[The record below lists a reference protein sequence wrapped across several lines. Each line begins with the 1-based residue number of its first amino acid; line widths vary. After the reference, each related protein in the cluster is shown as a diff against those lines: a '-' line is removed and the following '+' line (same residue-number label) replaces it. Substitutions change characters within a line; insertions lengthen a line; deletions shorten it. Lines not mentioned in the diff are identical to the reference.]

1 MTKRIFISILTV
13 ALSVFIACLVLIM
26 GVLYNYFSIIYESE
40 IQNEAQY
47 ISAAIEATGKE
58 YLENLTSGT
67 NRITWIAND
76 GTVLFDSRADQ
87 ASLENHADR
96 EEFKETLEAGVGESS
111 RYSDT
116 LSEKYYYYAV
126 QLDDGTVLRV
136 SNKQFT
142 LISLIAVMA
151 QPILIIAIL
160 ALILSLILASRL
172 SKIITRP
179 INNIDLEHP
188 ETADTYDEL
197 APLLR
202 RISFQN
208 KQIQLQIEELS
219 RKQEELSTI
228 TENMSEGLLVVDDRT
243 DILFYNTSALKL
255 LGTDKVDDNQSAL
268 TLNRSESFRKAID
281 EALNSQ
287 RNEQLMKLNHR
298 LYQLIAN
305 PVYLENSVV
314 GAVILI
320 LDITEKEERDK
331 LRREFTANVS
341 HELKTPLT
349 SISGF
354 AEIMKNGIAK
364 NEDMPHFAG
373 KIYDES
379 QRLITLVGD
388 IIKLS
393 QLDEN
398 TIELTKAPVDLYN
411 VITSVTQRLK
421 YFADKHKVSLDINA
435 QHIIVTGVEQI
446 LDEMIFNLC
455 ENAIKYN
462 KEGGK
467 VFITLYEQDD
477 NIYLSVRDTGI
488 GIPFADRNR
497 VFERFYRADKSHSKE
512 IGGTGLGLSIVKHG
526 AAYHNAR
533 VTLNSK
539 INEGTEITIIFDKA
553 EQ

>member
-1 MTKRIFISILTV
+1 MTKRIFTSILTV
-13 ALSVFIACLVLIM
+13 AVSVFVACLVLIM
-26 GVLYNYFSIIYESE
+26 GVLHNYFSIIYETE

-47 ISAAIEATGKE
+47 ISAAIEATGKQ
-58 YLENLTSGT
+58 YLENLTPGT
-67 NRITWIAND
+67 NRITWIDSD
-76 GTVLFDSRADQ
+76 GTVLYDSRADQ
-87 ASLENHADR
+87 SSLENHADR
-96 EEFKETLEAGVGESS
+96 EEFKQALEIGVGESS

-116 LSEKYYYYAV
+116 LSEKYYYYAIR
-126 QLDDGTVLRV
+126 LEDGTVLRV
-136 SNKQFT
+136 SNEQFT
-142 LISLIAVMA
+142 VISLIAVMA

-172 SKIITRP
+172 SKKITRP

-202 RISFQN
+202 KISFQN

-219 RKQEELSTI
+219 RKQQELATI

-255 LGTDKVDDNQSAL
+255 LGTDKVDNNQSAL

-287 RNEQLMKLNHR
+287 HNEQLMKLNHR

-398 TIELTKAPVDLYN
+398 TIELTKTPVDLYN
-411 VITSVTQRLK
+411 VIDSVTQRLK
-421 YFADKHKVSLDINA
+421 YFADKQKISIEINA
-435 QHIIVTGVEQI
+435 QHITVTGVEQI

-455 ENAIKYN
+455 DNAIKYN

-467 VFITLYEQDD
+467 VFITLDEQSDG
-477 NIYLSVRDTGI
+477 IHLSVRDTGI

-497 VFERFYRADKSHSKE
+497 VFERFYRVDKSHSKE

-526 AAYHNAR
+526 AAYHNAK
-533 VTLNSK
+533 VSLSSK
-539 INEGTEITIIFDKA
+539 INEGTEIVIIFNK
-553 EQ
+553 EK

>member
-1 MTKRIFISILTV
+1 MTKRIFTAIFAVAISIF
-13 ALSVFIACLVLIM
+13 AACLVLIM
-26 GVLYNYFSIIYESE
+26 GVLYNYFSVMYETE

-47 ISAAIEATGKE
+47 ISIAVQSAGED
-58 YLENLTSGT
+58 YLNSLTPST
-67 NRITWIAND
+67 NRITWIDSD
-76 GTVLFDSRADQ
+76 GTVLYDSRADLP
-87 ASLENHADR
+87 SLENHADR
-96 EEFKETLEAGVGESS
+96 EEIKQALETGVGESS

-116 LSEKYYYYAV
+116 LSEKYYYYALR
-126 QLDDGTVLRV
+126 LDDGTVLRV
-136 SNKQFT
+136 SNKQYSV
-142 LISLIAVMA
+142 ISLIAVMA
-151 QPILIIAIL
+151 QPILLVAAL
-160 ALILSLILASRL
+160 ALILSLILAARI
-172 SKIITRP
+172 SKSITRP

-202 RISFQN
+202 KISFQN

-219 RKQEELSTI
+219 RKQQELATI
-228 TENMSEGLLVVDDRT
+228 TENMSEGLLVVDERT

-255 LGTDKVDDNQSAL
+255 LGTDKVDNNQSAL

-281 EALNSQ
+281 KALNSQ
-287 RNEQLMKLNHR
+287 HNEQLMKLNHR

-305 PVYLENSVV
+305 PVHLENSVA

-354 AEIMKNGIAK
+354 AEIMKNGIVK
-364 NEDMPHFAG
+364 EEDMQHFAG

-398 TIELTKAPVDLYN
+398 TIEMTKTPVDLYN
-411 VITSVTQRLK
+411 VIDSVTQRLK
-421 YFADKHKVSLDINA
+421 HLADKQNISIEINA
-435 QHIIVTGVEQI
+435 EHISVIGVEQI

-455 ENAIKYN
+455 DNAIKYN

-467 VFITLYEQDD
+467 VFITLDEQNDG
-477 NIYLSVRDTGI
+477 IHLSVRDTGI

-497 VFERFYRADKSHSKE
+497 VFERFYRVDKSHSKE

-526 AAYHNAR
+526 AAYHNAI
-533 VTLNSK
+533 VSLNSK
-539 INEGTEITIIFDKA
+539 INNGTEIIIIFNNVK
-553 EQ
+553 